1 MLQSVGKKCEDRSV
15 LVGQPCSQEVE
26 RVVFTQRGIRGN
38 VEMQHCWGIAED
50 MDKCTVFPKEEM
62 SRMAKTV

>member
-1 MLQSVGKKCEDRSV
+1 M
-15 LVGQPCSQEVE
+15 VGQPCSQEVE
-26 RVVFTQRGIRGN
+26 RVVFTQRGVRGN
-38 VEMQHCWGIAED
+38 VEMQHCWGIAEG